1 MKLKPRISLIDH
13 LEKLTDPRVE
23 RTKDHKLVD
32 ILTIAVCATICGA
45 DSFVAMETYGN
56 AKHEWLKR
64 FLDLEN
70 GIPSHD
76 TFARVFARIDPS
88 EFERC
93 FRDWVQ
99 TISQVLPGEV
109 VNIDG
114 KTLKHSAPRGSG
126 QKMVHLVN
134 VWASEQRLVLA
145 QEKVREGTNE
155 ITVIPN
161 LIKLLELK
169 GCLVTIDAMGTQ
181 TEIAGLL
188 QSKEADY
195 CLALKGNQ
203 KGLFTEVE
211 QIVNEA
217 RATNWQGIEHSFHSS
232 IEKDHG
238 RIEIRHYR
246 AFSVDKLN
254 QNLDRW
260 AGLQSIG
267 VVESERRVGNK
278 TTTSVRYYLNS
289 FSSDAVRL
297 ARAVRGHWSIEN
309 NLHWVLDVGF
319 DEDDCPVYRDHAPE
333 NLDRLRKIALN
344 FLSRE
349 KTAKIGVANKR
360 LKAAWD
366 NDYLAL
372 VLGG

>member
-1 MKLKPRISLIDH
+1 MKLRPRISLIDH

-23 RTKDHKLVD
+23 RTKDHQLVD
-32 ILTIAVCATICGA
+32 ILTIAVLATICGA

-56 AKHEWLKR
+56 SKYDWLKQ
-64 FLDLEN
+64 FLELKN

-93 FRDWVQ
+93 FRDWIQ
-99 TISQVLPGEV
+99 TISEVLPGEV

-114 KTLKHSAPRGSG
+114 KKLKHSAPKGSG

-145 QEKVREGTNE
+145 QEKVPSGTNE

-181 TEIAGLL
+181 TEIARLL
-188 QSKEADY
+188 LSKEADY

-217 RATNWQGIEHSFHSS
+217 RTTDWQGIEHSFYSS

-246 AFSVDKLN
+246 TFSVDKLTRD
-254 QNLDRW
+254 LDRW
-260 AGLQSIG
+260 PGLQSIG

-278 TTTSVRYYLNS
+278 ITTSVRYYLNS
-289 FSSDAVRL
+289 FVGDAVRL
-297 ARAVRGHWSIEN
+297 ASAVRGHWSIEN
-309 NLHWVLDVGF
+309 SLHWVLDVGF
-319 DEDDCPVYRDHAPE
+319 DEDACPVFRDNAPE

-344 FLSRE
+344 LLSRE
-349 KTAKIGVANKR
+349 KTAKIGVKNKR
-360 LKAAWD
+360 LRAAWD

-372 VLGG
+372 VLGN

>member
-1 MKLKPRISLIDH
+1 MKLKPRITLIDH
-13 LEKLTDPRVE
+13 FEKLTDPRVE

-45 DSFVAMETYGN
+45 DSFVAMETYGK
-56 AKHEWLKR
+56 AKYEWLKR
-64 FLDLEN
+64 FLELKN

-99 TISQVLPGEV
+99 SISQLLPGEV

-114 KTLKHSAPRGSG
+114 KTLKHSTNIGAD
-126 QKMVHLVN
+126 KKAVHLVN
-134 VWASEQRLVLA
+134 VWATEQKLVLA
-145 QEKVREGTNE
+145 QEKVRERSNE
-155 ITVIPN
+155 ITAIPN
-161 LIKLLELK
+161 LIKILELK

-181 TEIAGLL
+181 TEIARLL
-188 QSKEADY
+188 PSKEADY

-203 KGLFTEVE
+203 KGLFPEVE
-211 QIVNEA
+211 QIFNEA

-238 RIEIRHYR
+238 RIEIRRYR
-246 AFSVDKLN
+246 TFSVDKLN
-254 QNLDRW
+254 QNIDRW
-260 AGLQSIG
+260 SGLQSIG
-267 VVESERRVGNK
+267 IVESERRVGEK
-278 TTTSVRYYLNS
+278 TTTSIRYYLNS
-289 FSSDAVRL
+289 FASDAVRL
-297 ARAVRGHWSIEN
+297 AHAVRSHWSIEN
-309 NLHWVLDVGF
+309 SLHWILDVGF

-333 NLDRLRKIALN
+333 NLARLRKIALN
-344 FLSRE
+344 LLSRE
-349 KTAKIGVANKR
+349 KTTKIGVANKR

-366 NDYLAL
+366 NNYLAL
-372 VLGG
+372 VLGS